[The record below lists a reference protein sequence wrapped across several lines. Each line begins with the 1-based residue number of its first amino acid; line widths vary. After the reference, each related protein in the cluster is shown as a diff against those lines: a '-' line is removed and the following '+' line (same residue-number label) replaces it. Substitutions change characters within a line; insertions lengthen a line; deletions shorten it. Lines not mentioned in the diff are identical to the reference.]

1 MAAAPPPAAPKT
13 VISSPH
19 SGRWVADTIPQ
30 GSSATATGASGFRLQ
45 ATPAGGSNAVVSYE
59 RLLPNVDYALRFD
72 FKRDAAHGL
81 PDSETTLAQSLRD
94 VGYYNAAIGKWH
106 LGFRNESL
114 TPTYRGYDTFLVSSE
129 RMNLNALS
137 HTASYKGL
145 LSHGRRLLHPPAEH

>member
-59 RLLPNVDYALRFD
+59 RLLPNVEYALRFD
-72 FKRDAAHGL
+72 FKRDAAHFHGSGFVIQHIGAL
-81 PDSETTLAQSLRD
+81 APDPS
-94 VGYYNAAIGKWH
+94 
-106 LGFRNESL
+106 
-114 TPTYRGYDTFLVSSE
+114 
-129 RMNLNALS
+129 
-137 HTASYKGL
+137 
-145 LSHGRRLLHPPAEH
+145 